1 MANLAAER
9 IFGYARNELVEQPVE
24 NLVPARFHHA
34 HPGYRQG
41 FLAEPNARAM
51 GAGRDLYGRRKDGSE
66 FPVEIGLNPIE
77 TQAGS
82 MVLSA
87 IVDITE
93 RKHREERIRAALQ
106 EKELL
111 LGEIHHRVKNNL
123 QIVDSLLDLQA
134 GRIDDPAV
142 QMMLRDSQNR
152 IRSMSLI
159 HQTLYQSKDFARVD
173 FQHFIGQLVPVLM
186 ASYATDADRVV
197 LHIDAQQVQL
207 PINVAI
213 PCGLII
219 NELVTNALKHGF
231 PAAAAGN
238 IWVELTQQFANEV
251 MLAVSNDG
259 VAIAPEL
266 DFTRMETLG
275 MQLVNLLTQQIQGR
289 LVIQRAGPTQFRV
302 CFPTGESA

>member
-1 MANLAAER
+1 
-9 IFGYARNELVEQPVE
+9 
-24 NLVPARFHHA
+24 
-34 HPGYRQG
+34 
-41 FLAEPNARAM
+41 
-51 GAGRDLYGRRKDGSE
+51 
-66 FPVEIGLNPIE
+66 
-77 TQAGS
+77 